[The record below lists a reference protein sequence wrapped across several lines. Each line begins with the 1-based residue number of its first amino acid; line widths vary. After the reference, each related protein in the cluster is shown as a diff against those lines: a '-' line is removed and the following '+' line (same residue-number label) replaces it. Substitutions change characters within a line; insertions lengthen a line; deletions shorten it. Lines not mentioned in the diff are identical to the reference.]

1 MRLLVQSV
9 SQARVVIQDL
19 AIDRSIHRGIL
30 VYVWVHCDDAEDYK
44 NKVDRFVSKLLSL
57 RRLKSDDDRLDAS
70 LDKDSTEIMV
80 ISNFTLYAQNKKGSK
95 MSFSASASAE
105 VAEPIYNYF
114 VQSLRDAWFSVQTG
128 EFAAMMEVH
137 ATTIGPINYVL
148 DL

>member
-19 AIDRSIHRGIL
+19 IIDRCIGYGVLIYIWIHR
-30 VYVWVHCDDAEDYK
+30 DDTQDYK
-44 NKVDRFVSKLLSL
+44 TIIDKFIVKLSSL
-57 RRLKSDDDRLDAS
+57 KWLKSKEGRLDAS
-70 LDKDSTEIMV
+70 LHTDNVEIMV

-95 MSFSASASAE
+95 MSFSDSASAE
-105 VAEPIYNYF
+105 VAKPIYNYF
-114 VQSLRDAWFSVQTG
+114 VQSLRDAWLSVQTG
-128 EFAAMMEVH
+128 EFGAMMEVS